1 MKFCS
6 TPSRG
11 NPNTARAGDPVHWLD
26 KALALGLLVLLAIV
40 ISCSGVAPQPPTA
53 ADDSGAPPFS
63 RNETTE
69 IAKGTPIYVRL
80 QDSLS
85 SATAETG
92 DSFSAVLDEP
102 LSIDGK
108 TLVPEGAE
116 ISGRVIAT
124 RKSGQLHHAG
134 YLRLTLSSVSM
145 NGKQLPIQTTSV
157 FVEGGS
163 FGNHNVA
170 YMGGGIGSNSLI
182 GALTGGGKVINSNSS
197 GNGGMAAAYTSGK
210 NEVGFAADR
219 RIGFRLIQSL
229 NVSTSET
236 TETR

>member
-1 MKFCS
+1 MKSCS
-6 TPSRG
+6 TPSGG
-11 NPNTARAGDPVHWLD
+11 NPKTARAGDPGCWLD

-40 ISCSGVAPQPPTA
+40 ISCSGVAPQPPTS

-69 IAKGTPIYVRL
+69 IAKGTPIYVHL
-80 QDSLS
+80 QNSIS

-92 DSFSAVLDEP
+92 DSFSAVLDDP

-108 TLVPEGAE
+108 TLVPEGTE
-116 ISGRVIAT
+116 ITGRVIAT

-134 YLRLTLSSVSM
+134 YLRLTLSSVNM
-145 NGKQLPIQTTSV
+145 NGKEVPIQTTSV

-170 YMGGGIGSNSLI
+170 YMGGGVGSNSLI

-197 GNGGMAAAYTSGK
+197 GNGSMAAAYTSGK

-229 NVSTSET
+229 NVSTPET
-236 TETR
+236 TEAR